1 MLSRKLLSL
10 YLPPIYNN
18 IYLLFLLKYNNDFN
32 MIIGYA
38 NLTNGE
44 GDITINGITDSS
56 VAIVMLNYGLTAYPT
71 RTKCTANNIH
81 VIFSSSSLSGLV
93 EIIVIYHILH

>member
-1 MLSRKLLSL
+1 
-10 YLPPIYNN
+10 
-18 IYLLFLLKYNNDFN
+18 

-56 VAIVMLNYGLTAYPT
+56 VAIVMLNHGLTAYT
-71 RTKCTANNIH
+71 IHTIYTVNNIH
-81 VIFSSSSLSGLV
+81 VVFNSSSLSGLV
-93 EIIVIYHILH
+93 EIIVIYYILY

>member
-1 MLSRKLLSL
+1 
-10 YLPPIYNN
+10 
-18 IYLLFLLKYNNDFN
+18 

-38 NLTNGE
+38 NLTNDE

-56 VAIVMLNYGLTAYPT
+56 VAIAMLNHGLAAYT
-71 RTKCTANNIH
+71 IRTKCTTNNIH
-81 VIFSSSSLSGLV
+81 FIFSSSLSGLV

>member
-1 MLSRKLLSL
+1 M
-10 YLPPIYNN
+10 
-18 IYLLFLLKYNNDFN
+18 F
-32 MIIGYA
+32 IGYA

-56 VAIVMLNYGLTAYPT
+56 VAIVMLNYSLTAYT
-71 RTKCTANNIH
+71 IHTICTTNNIH
-81 VIFSSSSLSGLV
+81 FIFSSSSLSGLV